1 MQDDLDQYLGTRAA
15 RASGYGRGHQED
27 DPLRDADL
35 ELPEDIDPT
44 EMAESIED
52 ELIAEEGE
60 DLGLDP
66 DLAVWTAREDLP
78 LDEGEETTFR

>member
-1 MQDDLDQYLGTRAA
+1 MQDDLDQY
-15 RASGYGRGHQED
+15 ED
-27 DPLRDADL
+27 DPLRDAGV

-78 LDEGEETTFR
+78 LDEGEETTFQ